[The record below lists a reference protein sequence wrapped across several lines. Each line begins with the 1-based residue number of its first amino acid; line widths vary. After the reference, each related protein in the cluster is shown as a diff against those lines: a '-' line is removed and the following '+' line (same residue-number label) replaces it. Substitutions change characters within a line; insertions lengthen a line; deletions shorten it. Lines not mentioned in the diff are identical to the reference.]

1 MEPRTRQPS
10 SPFRSTM
17 AGTLGGPRLRSA
29 SPGRR
34 ALAIDMRRIASL
46 LREPTQALQ
55 GTGESMN
62 NSLCS
67 SPNSA
72 WEPGDRG
79 AAPTQARAASLSRMV
94 MQNQF
99 TALAERI
106 NSGVTA
112 LQRQC
117 EADRRRLTSL
127 EKKLEAKA
135 DTEKPDGRER
145 WAEVQGSVNGLI
157 EETQALARRVD
168 GLDER
173 LWARTSG
180 SEASKQRN
188 RELEQQVQA
197 LEQQNRLAAASVE
210 EMQKRQATKIRRA
223 EHSLEE
229 ILRRLAS
236 VEDEARQRGASRDGF
251 LEARII
257 SSEQNQEALDAEI
270 RALQANLE
278 DGLQQLR
285 EELLGGGQEDGADF
299 HGSDV
304 YEAVRKGEMGLSS
317 LDRKVTG
324 QVEDLSASLAS
335 LRVKVDGVLSRVG
348 GLAERI
354 ETAHEPSVDALR
366 LELSQ
371 VRSQERRELDAEV
384 SALKG
389 RVQQVQDSNEE
400 ACAEV
405 REALRQARAEIA
417 ALSYRPEVKE
427 ASENSWLRNAE
438 ERLASQEQELF
449 DLRERVEEVVQA
461 GGEKAGEF
469 KPSEDLEDL
478 RRRLDWLEEQGGDK
492 PESNRLAQ
500 VQNTICELVEQ
511 VSKLKQQA
519 SSSESNTSSWQQQV
533 KQIHSLIERRQNED
547 AAAMRVTTEV
557 EAKVGALSSQ
567 VADLAARLL
576 EAEGNLDFARENEAS
591 TLTEAREEPV
601 ARPTALQE
609 KLEAVAEHLE
619 VVDDLSERLC
629 DLERRFATGHE
640 SHALGN
646 QSPGP
651 FSEVSFGGEAPM
663 KASAAHDMS
672 RELAELQTRMDG
684 EGRWKERHAELQ
696 KAQAEEVQTLSG
708 KLTDLTSRLGK
719 SERLLSSLQEAPAAE
734 VDALRLELLEKLERL
749 ESPGL
754 TQVDDAT
761 TAATVKLAADMQE
774 VKQEVEGLGDKVD
787 MTLDDLKEG
796 LVAAKNAVEAAMAPI
811 KQELK
816 DLRGRLPD
824 AEAEASAEQ
833 ALLEKLEEVERKIR
847 DVQKEKEAQTGTVSS
862 GEDLA
867 ALQKSIQRLQE
878 AGAKADSDKVEL
890 EEAVQQLKDL
900 PLKVQDVSLVQETLR
915 KEVESLSTSLEEQA
929 KKATLVLAKSEPD
942 EDLRQ
947 MVEQLRQKVQESPSM
962 QPSTQPSLDLTEL
975 REQMKQ
981 LEQKVEGSGH
991 EEDAKLRSQ
1000 VQQQVQDLGVQLS
1013 KEVANLAEHQ
1023 KDICEAKTT
1032 VEELA
1037 KQLKAPSRSPE
1048 LEKEIQNLRNE
1059 LSNVVGRLTSTES
1072 TSSMVKKEVQDVK
1085 KEVADL
1091 VDRLST
1097 AESAS
1102 SATAKD
1108 LEALLGPKNKIGISL
1123 GGTESPLAEVCGRLD
1138 LLSEQV
1144 AELQNK
1150 SDTPG
1155 IVIHKARCDSAASAD
1170 GSLNFSLTEQ
1180 TERPGAQGG
1189 DSLNFSLTETA
1200 KDLLVSEPPKRP
1212 GLVISTEEDSDGAEI
1227 LSASDSPSAALPGKL
1242 AKGLPEP
1249 E

>member
-427 ASENSWLRNAE
+427 ASDNSWLRNAE

-557 EAKVGALSSQ
+557 G
-567 VADLAARLL
+567 
-576 EAEGNLDFARENEAS
+576 
-591 TLTEAREEPV
+591 
-601 ARPTALQE
+601 
-609 KLEAVAEHLE
+609 H
-619 VVDDLSERLC
+619 
-629 DLERRFATGHE
+629 TG
-640 SHALGN
+640 
-646 QSPGP
+646 
-651 FSEVSFGGEAPM
+651 
-663 KASAAHDMS
+663 
-672 RELAELQTRMDG
+672 RELELGWLQMAISPFWSVECTAFRVAAS
-684 EGRWKERHAELQ
+684 RLSVLSAQIPVLKEPDM
-696 KAQAEEVQTLSG
+696 
-708 KLTDLTSRLGK
+708 LTDLTSRLGK

-915 KEVESLSTSLEEQA
+915 KEVESLSTSLAEQA

-942 EDLRQ
+942 EVFVFVGSIHMEEVPSHWRHSLLLGVAFDAAFDAFFGSHRVGTLDLRK
-947 MVEQLRQKVQESPSM
+947 LLLATLCQESSADSGMAFPK
-962 QPSTQPSLDLTEL
+962 L

-981 LEQKVEGSGH
+981 LEQKVEGEGRSNQLNTFLGLSRISRESISRH
-991 EEDAKLRSQ
+991 QQDAKLRSQ

-1013 KEVANLAEHQ
+1013 KEVANLVGA
-1023 KDICEAKTT
+1023 
-1032 VEELA
+1032 
-1037 KQLKAPSRSPE
+1037 SR
-1048 LEKEIQNLRNE
+1048 
-1059 LSNVVGRLTSTES
+1059 
-1072 TSSMVKKEVQDVK
+1072 
-1085 KEVADL
+1085 
-1091 VDRLST
+1091 
-1097 AESAS
+1097 
-1102 SATAKD
+1102 
-1108 LEALLGPKNKIGISL
+1108 
-1123 GGTESPLAEVCGRLD
+1123 GG
-1138 LLSEQV
+1138 
-1144 AELQNK
+1144 
-1150 SDTPG
+1150 
-1155 IVIHKARCDSAASAD
+1155 
-1170 GSLNFSLTEQ
+1170 
-1180 TERPGAQGG
+1180 
-1189 DSLNFSLTETA
+1189 
-1200 KDLLVSEPPKRP
+1200 
-1212 GLVISTEEDSDGAEI
+1212 
-1227 LSASDSPSAALPGKL
+1227 
-1242 AKGLPEP
+1242 
-1249 E
+1249 